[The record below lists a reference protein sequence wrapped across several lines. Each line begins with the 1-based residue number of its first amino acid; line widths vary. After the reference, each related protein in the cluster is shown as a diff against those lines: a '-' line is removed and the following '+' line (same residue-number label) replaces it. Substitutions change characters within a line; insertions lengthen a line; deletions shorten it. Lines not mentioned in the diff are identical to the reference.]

1 MEQDGGGGGAESF
14 YMVKKIQTFFF
25 GAFVAV

>member
-1 MEQDGGGGGAESF
+1 MEQDRGGGAESF